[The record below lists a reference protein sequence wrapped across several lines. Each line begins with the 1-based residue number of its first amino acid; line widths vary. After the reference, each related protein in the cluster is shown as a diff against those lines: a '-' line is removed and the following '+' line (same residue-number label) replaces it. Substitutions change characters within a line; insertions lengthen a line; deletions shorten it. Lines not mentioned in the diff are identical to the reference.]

1 MNMEKMFS
9 RHREKK
15 KRKKDVSYI
24 SIEGRKS
31 QNLHESEKVFFCM
44 IDGPKDKISCIHFIW
59 NI

>member
-1 MNMEKMFS
+1 MFS
-9 RHREKK
+9 RHRQKK
-15 KRKKDVSYI
+15 KRKKDVHKHK
-24 SIEGRKS
+24 RQKS